1 MQVYDRLK
9 FNENLVTNF
18 IGFSTVSIFLSKL
31 LPIFLYPLGLSTL
44 LITIALLS
52 LLWTSKRS
60 RNVSNTNKL
69 KSKRFP
75 IVLLSLA
82 IAILWLSSNSIFSNW
97 LLRSLE
103 WQYLPTGEL
112 PNAEVIVVLG
122 GGTKPR
128 IAPRPWYEVSE
139 AGDRILYGS
148 WLYKQGKS
156 PLLLVSG
163 GRADWYGE
171 GGNPESE
178 DMAAIAEAMGVPRA
192 AILQE
197 PDSLNTRENAVN
209 TKQILSQKGIN
220 KILLVTSALHMPR
233 SMAIFRK
240 LGFEVIAAP
249 TDFLAVQNENSKGWG
264 ILLDL
269 LPNAEALKNT
279 TNAIKEYIGLLVY
292 QMSGWA

>member
-1 MQVYDRLK
+1 
-9 FNENLVTNF
+9 
-18 IGFSTVSIFLSKL
+18 VSLFLSKL
-31 LPIFLYPLGLSTL
+31 LPIFLYPLGLSSL
-44 LITIALLS
+44 LITIALFS
-52 LLWTSKRS
+52 LLWTKRS
-60 RNVSNTNKL
+60 RNVSNPNKL

-75 IVLLSLA
+75 VSLLSLA
-82 IAILWLSSNSIFSNW
+82 LAILLLSSNVIFSNW

-112 PNAEVIVVLG
+112 PQAEAIVVLG

-128 IAPRPWYEVSE
+128 IAPRPWYEVGE

-148 WLYKQGKS
+148 WLYKQGKAR
-156 PLLLVSG
+156 LLLVSG
-163 GRADWYGE
+163 GRADWYGD

-178 DMAAIAEAMGVPRA
+178 DMAAIAEAMGVPRS

-209 TKQILSQKGIN
+209 TKRILSKQGIN
-220 KILLVTSALHMPR
+220 KILLATSALHMPR

-240 LGFEVIAAP
+240 LGFEAIAAP
-249 TDFLAVQNENSKGWG
+249 TDFFVVQNENSKGWG

-269 LPNAEALKNT
+269 LPNADALKNT

>member
-1 MQVYDRLK
+1 MGIYDCLK
-9 FNENLVTNF
+9 FNENLITNL

-44 LITIALLS
+44 LIIIALLS
-52 LLWTSKRS
+52 LVWTSKRS
-60 RNVSNTNKL
+60 RNGSNTNKL

-75 IVLLSLA
+75 VTLLSLA
-82 IAILWLSSNSIFSNW
+82 LAILLLSSNGIFSNW

-112 PNAEVIVVLG
+112 PQAEAIVVLG

-128 IAPRPWYEVSE
+128 IAPRPWYEVSD

-148 WLYKQGKS
+148 WLYKQGKA

-178 DMAAIAEAMGVPRA
+178 DMAAIAIAMGVPRS

-209 TKQILSQKGIN
+209 TKRILSQKGIN

-240 LGFEVIAAP
+240 LGFEAIAAP
-249 TDFLAVQNENSKGWG
+249 TDFFVVQNENSKGWA
-264 ILLDL
+264 ISLDL
-269 LPNAEALKNT
+269 LPNADALKNT

>member
-1 MQVYDRLK
+1 M
-9 FNENLVTNF
+9 
-18 IGFSTVSIFLSKL
+18 SIFLSKL

-60 RNVSNTNKL
+60 RNGSKTNKVVNLL
-69 KSKRFP
+69 KNKRFP
-75 IVLLSLA
+75 IILLSLA
-82 IAILWLSSNSIFSNW
+82 VVILWLSSNLIFSNW

-112 PNAEVIVVLG
+112 PQAEVIVVLG

-128 IAPRPWYEVSE
+128 IAPRPWYEVNE

-148 WLYKQGKS
+148 WLYKQGKA

-178 DMAAIAEAMGVPRA
+178 DMTAIAQAMGVPKS

-209 TKQILSQKGIN
+209 TKQILSKKGIN

-233 SMAIFRK
+233 AMAIFRK
-240 LGFEVIAAP
+240 LGFEAIAAP
-249 TDFLAVQNENSKGWG
+249 TDFLVVQNENSKGWG

-269 LPNAEALKNT
+269 LPNTGALNNT

>member
-1 MQVYDRLK
+1 M
-9 FNENLVTNF
+9 
-18 IGFSTVSIFLSKL
+18 SIFLSKL
-31 LPIFLYPLGLSTL
+31 LPIFFYPLGLSSL
-44 LITIALLS
+44 LIAIALFS
-52 LLWTSKRS
+52 LTWTKRS
-60 RNVSNTNKL
+60 RNVSSTNKP
-69 KSKRFP
+69 KNKRFP
-75 IVLLSLA
+75 VILLSLA
-82 IAILWLSSNSIFSNW
+82 LAILLLSSNLIFSNW

-112 PNAEVIVVLG
+112 PQAEAIVVLG

-128 IAPRPWYEVSE
+128 IAPRPWYEVGE

-148 WLYKQGKS
+148 WLYKQGKA

-178 DMAAIAEAMGVPRA
+178 DMAAIAEAMGVPMS

-209 TKQILSQKGIN
+209 TKRILSQKGIN
-220 KILLVTSALHMPR
+220 KILLVTSAIHMPR

-240 LGFEVIAAP
+240 LGFEAIAAP
-249 TDFLAVQNENSKGWG
+249 TDFLVVQNENSKGWG

-269 LPNAEALKNT
+269 LPNADALKNT
-279 TNAIKEYIGLLVY
+279 TNAIKEYIGLIVY